1 MQSEGVTL
9 EYRRRERNLV
19 SLGVVDRPSPQRL
32 QEDVGLHGQDAT
44 PILRAQSRSTSS
56 LGTSACLHLERPHRL
71 LSSAPACVRPDPHR
85 ASDATLGNDG
95 CRHRPEGAT
104 TNDVQ
109 SVGPDPGDA
118 GAGGPDRR
126 RLLRSF
132 AGTAVGAGVAAS
144 LVATARP
151 AGAQTTGV
159 PATLDQDQTFTG
171 VQTFAKVAKFAQVVI
186 TSPSPPT
193 VPLTIQLAAGQ
204 TADVLQVKDQ
214 AGATVVSLS
223 ARGDLKVN
231 RLIARTG
238 PWTGAFVPPVAFDS
252 DPTMG
257 WMPHPAGISAFS
269 FVHKGREGFR
279 LSHDGAVS
287 QIIGLGSNRMMFLAA
302 AGMVFASLSG
312 HFELEGPGD
321 KELQIIGYQ
330 VATPFGKTVVF
341 TTDTLSPA
349 VPLAVRGSGSVNMQE
364 WRSEDDIVGMAIDK
378 NRRLKF
384 FPAAESPTA
393 TGGDKS
399 LPAAPV
405 GFFSVT
411 DSAGVVRKIP
421 YYGA

>member
-1 MQSEGVTL
+1 MKSEGVTL
-9 EYRRRERNLV
+9 EYRRRQRNLV
-19 SLGVVDRPSPQRL
+19 PLRVVDRSSPQRL

-44 PILRAQSRSTSS
+44 PILRAQSRSTSP
-56 LGTSACLHLERPHRL
+56 LEPAPAHPVATPTRL
-71 LSSAPACVRPDPHR
+71 QSPSPACVRPDPHR
-85 ASDATLGNDG
+85 ASDATVENDG
-95 CRHRPEGAT
+95 CRHDPGGET
-104 TNDVQ
+104 TKDVQ
-109 SVGPDPGDA
+109 PVGPDPGDA
-118 GAGGPDRR
+118 GAAGPDRR

-144 LVATARP
+144 VVATARP
-151 AGAQTTGV
+151 AGAQTTGE

-171 VQTFAKVAKFAQVVI
+171 VQTFTKLAKFTQVVV

-193 VPLTIQLAAGQ
+193 VPLTVQLAAGQ

-257 WMPHPAGISAFS
+257 WMPHPAGIGAFS

-287 QIIGLGSNRMMFLAA
+287 QIIGLGSNRMMFLAS

-321 KELQIIGYQ
+321 KELQVIGYQ

-341 TTDTLSPA
+341 TTDSLSPA

-364 WRSEDDIVGMAIDK
+364 WRSEDDMVGMAIDK

-393 TGGDKS
+393 TGGDKI
-399 LPAAPV
+399 LPPAPV

-421 YYGA
+421 YYAA